1 MLTYQRIPINKM
13 RTITIDVL
21 NEKAIKLLQDLEE
34 LNLIRMFNKN
44 GPLENTTHA
53 KKKAS
58 DYKGIISLE
67 IAEKM
72 QEYVKQS
79 KE

>member
-1 MLTYQRIPINKM
+1 MLTYQIIPINKM

-44 GPLENTTHA
+44 GLWKIPPTL
-53 KKKAS
+53 KRKRQ
-58 DYKGIISLE
+58 II
-67 IAEKM
+67 
-72 QEYVKQS
+72 

>member
-13 RTITIDVL
+13 RTITIDIL

-34 LNLIRMFNKN
+34 LNLIRMFTKMALWKV
-44 GPLENTTHA
+44 PPTL
-53 KKKAS
+53 
-58 DYKGIISLE
+58 KGKRQII
-67 IAEKM
+67 
-72 QEYVKQS
+72 